1 MTIQELVVAL
11 EAAKNNAR
19 TISRNALDLF
29 LSDDLRMEEYL
40 RLQRKH
46 LSLVEEAR
54 RRLRLEESRQRL
66 QELKSS

>member
-1 MTIQELVVAL
+1 MTREELLVAL
-11 EAAKNNAR
+11 EAAKRNAR

-29 LSDDLRMEEYL
+29 LSDDLRIEEYL
-40 RLQRKH
+40 QIQRKH